1 MKFSQRRLKQVARC
15 TMKMPEEFLLKI
27 SRLGDKTDEVCE
39 RVLNAGAEVVLKKVR
54 TNLRNVIGKDT
65 KTQSRSTGELEHS
78 LGVSPVLSDKNGNL
92 NIKIGF
98 SEPRTNGERN
108 AKIAS
113 IIEYGKSGQPP
124 KQFMKPAKSASRKE
138 CMTVMINTLDEEVR
152 SI

>member
-1 MKFSQRRLKQVARC
+1 MARC

-27 SRLGDKTDEVCE
+27 SRLGNKTDDVCG

-54 TNLRNVIGKDT
+54 TNLRNVISKDT
-65 KTQSRSTGELEHS
+65 PGELERS

-98 SEPRTNGERN
+98 SEPRTNDESN

-124 KQFMKPAKSASRKE
+124 KPFMKPAKSASRKE

>member
-15 TMKMPEEFLLKI
+15 TIKMPEEFLLKI
-27 SRLGDKTDEVCE
+27 SRLGDKTDDVCG

-54 TNLRNVIGKDT
+54 TNLRNVISTDT
-65 KTQSRSTGELEHS
+65 KTQSRSTGELERS

-98 SEPRTNGERN
+98 SEPRTNGESN

-113 IIEYGKSGQPP
+113 VIEYGKSGQPP
-124 KQFMKPAKSASRKE
+124 KPFMKPAKSASRKE
-138 CMTVMINTLDEEVR
+138 CMTVMINTLDEEVK

>member
-1 MKFSQRRLKQVARC
+1 MKFLQRRLKQVARC

-27 SRLGDKTDEVCE
+27 SRLGNKTDDVCG

-54 TNLRNVIGKDT
+54 TNLRNVISKET
-65 KTQSRSTGELEHS
+65 KTQSCSTSEFERS

-92 NIKIGF
+92 NVKIGF
-98 SEPRTNGERN
+98 SEPRSDGESN

-124 KQFMKPAKSASRKE
+124 KPFMKPAKSASRKE
-138 CMTVMINTLDEEVR
+138 CMTVMINTLDDEVK

>member
-1 MKFSQRRLKQVARC
+1 MARC

-54 TNLRNVIGKDT
+54 TKRKYATCKHT
-65 KTQSRSTGELEHS
+65 KTQSRSTGELERS

-98 SEPRTNGERN
+98 SEPRTNGESN

-113 IIEYGKSGQPP
+113 VIEYGKSGQPP
-124 KQFMKPAKSASRKE
+124 KPFMKPAKSASRKE
-138 CMTVMINTLDEEVR
+138 CMTVMINTLDEEVKN
-152 SI
+152 I

>member
-1 MKFSQRRLKQVARC
+1 MARC

-27 SRLGDKTDEVCE
+27 SRLGDKTGEVCE

-65 KTQSRSTGELEHS
+65 KTQSRSTGELERS
-78 LGVSPVLSDKNGNL
+78 LGVSPVLSEKNGNL

-98 SEPRTNGERN
+98 SEPRTNGESN

-113 IIEYGKSGQPP
+113 VIEYGKSGQPP
-124 KQFMKPAKSASRKE
+124 KPFMKPAKSASRKE
-138 CMTVMINTLDEEVR
+138 CMTVMINTLDEEVK

>member
-1 MKFSQRRLKQVARC
+1 MARC

-54 TNLRNVIGKDT
+54 TNLRNVISKET

-78 LGVSPVLSDKNGNL
+78 LGVSPGNM

-98 SEPRTNGERN
+98 SEPRTNGESN

-113 IIEYGKSGQPP
+113 VIEYGKSGQPP
-124 KQFMKPAKSASRKE
+124 KPFMKPAKSASRKE
-138 CMTVMINTLDEEVR
+138 CMTVMINTLDEEVK

>member
-1 MKFSQRRLKQVARC
+1 MARC
-15 TMKMPEEFLLKI
+15 TMKMPEKFLLKI

-54 TNLRNVIGKDT
+54 TNLRNVISKDT
-65 KTQSRSTGELEHS
+65 KTQSRS

-98 SEPRTNGERN
+98 SEPRSDGESN

-124 KQFMKPAKSASRKE
+124 KPFMKPAKSASRKE